1 MFDQWLDELDKLCDP
16 ATADR
21 AQLVAGHAFRDRVD
35 AWLSDAVAAYDAD
48 RRWEPEGAPSM
59 TAWLEHHCRQVRG
72 DAYRAVE
79 IARKMQAMPHTAAAW
94 QDGTLSSGQVRVI
107 TANVKPR
114 HADLYAQAEGDIVP
128 IVAAL
133 EIHDAL
139 MYMRHWAAAAEDQIP
154 GPDKPE
160 RPEALHVSATLDGRG
175 EIRGSVSADSLAVIE
190 QALRLANSNDFDV
203 PASQRNA
210 QAAVDIFGFFLNHH
224 LKTTGRRN
232 RPHLTVIVREDD
244 NEHLVGTYLG
254 GGPVSRSRLGQFFCD
269 GMIGRMT
276 MRGTEILDLGKPTE
290 TIPIPIWQA
299 VAARDLHCR
308 YGHCR
313 RPAAW
318 GECHHVIHCQH
329 GGPTEV
335 TNLVL
340 LCSYHHHLLH
350 RPGWHAQLHPDGQL
364 DITAPDGVT
373 TTTYPP
379 GHRRTLWPPGNTAD
393 PDPPPE

>member
-1 MFDQWLDELDKLCDP
+1 
-16 ATADR
+16 
-21 AQLVAGHAFRDRVD
+21 
-35 AWLSDAVAAYDAD
+35 
-48 RRWEPEGAPSM
+48 
-59 TAWLEHHCRQVRG
+59 
-72 DAYRAVE
+72 
-79 IARKMQAMPHTAAAW
+79 MQAMPHTAAAW

-318 GECHHVIHCQH
+318 GECHHVVHCQTRRPH
-329 GGPTEV
+329 RSDQPRPAVQLPPPPPPQTRLARPTPPRRP
-335 TNLVL
+335 TR
-340 LCSYHHHLLH
+340 HH
-350 RPGWHAQLHPDGQL
+350 RPRRRDHHDVSAGTQAHVVATRQHRRPRPPTRVTRRGPANERQQRASGASETTRRHG
-364 DITAPDGVT
+364 TAPDKHALVRAQRCTEGGGDRRLPDCSCLVSGPRRERRRR
-373 TTTYPP
+373 PP
-379 GHRRTLWPPGNTAD
+379 RAQR
-393 PDPPPE
+393 

>member
-48 RRWEPEGAPSM
+48 RQWEPEGAPSM

-139 MYMRHWAAAAEDQIP
+139 MYMPHWAAAAEDQIP

-313 RPAAW
+313 RPAA
-318 GECHHVIHCQH
+318 
-329 GGPTEV
+329 P
-335 TNLVL
+335 
-340 LCSYHHHLLH
+340 
-350 RPGWHAQLHPDGQL
+350 
-364 DITAPDGVT
+364 
-373 TTTYPP
+373 PP
-379 GHRRTLWPPGNTAD
+379 GANATTSSTANTAA
-393 PDPPPE
+393 PPQ